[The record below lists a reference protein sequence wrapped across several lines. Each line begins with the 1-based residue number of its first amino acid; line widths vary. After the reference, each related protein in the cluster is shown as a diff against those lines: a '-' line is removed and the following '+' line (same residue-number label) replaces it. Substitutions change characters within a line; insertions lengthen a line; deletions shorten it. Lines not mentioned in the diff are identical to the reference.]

1 MDTLSLQLELWHY
14 AALIGA
20 GVVGGVINVM
30 AGGGS
35 VITVPM
41 MVFLGVPGP
50 IANGTNRIAILA
62 QNLTAAA
69 TFWSAGKHN
78 IALSL
83 RLSACALPGA
93 ILGAWLGSGL
103 SGEWFRWLLAGV
115 MVLVLILM
123 HGNGPSTQRVSNPV
137 ISQNRRRWGYLLM
150 VAAGFW
156 GGFIQIGMGFILM
169 PILHRIM
176 GYDLVTTNVQKV
188 FITATY
194 TAVALIIYSVN
205 SDVLWLLGATLAIGN
220 AAGGFIGAKL
230 TLQGGETLIR
240 RVMTIAIII
249 MVVRLLFFS

>member
-1 MDTLSLQLELWHY
+1 METLSLQLELWHY

-20 GVVGGVINVM
+20 GVIGGVINVM

-62 QNLTAAA
+62 QNLTAAT

-78 IALSL
+78 LGLSL

-93 ILGAWLGSGL
+93 VLGAWLGSSL
-103 SGEWFRWLLAGV
+103 SGEWFRWLLAAV
-115 MVLVLILM
+115 MVIVLLLM
-123 HGNGPSTQRVSNPV
+123 HSSNSGTRLTHDRV
-137 ISQNRRRWGYLLM
+137 ISDDRRRLGYLLM

-169 PILHRIM
+169 PILHRVM

-188 FITATY
+188 FITASY
-194 TAVALIIYSVN
+194 TSVALVIYSLN
-205 SDVLWLLGATLAIGN
+205 SDILWLLGATLAIGN

-230 TLQGGETLIR
+230 TLKGGESLIR
-240 RVMTIAIII
+240 RVMTVAIIV
-249 MVVRLLFFS
+249 MVIRLLFFS